1 MQDIVRQLNTRWV
14 WLTAGGMLLGGGVF
28 YGVTVVFPGSF
39 ATVTIQTLAG
49 WGKSA
54 LVTSMGGAIG
64 LILACERELVDLCGH
79 NLKMFKAF
87 VLRDRYRLKQEG
99 FFNDENA
106 QKYCCE
112 GVFGSDKDFMAIVD
126 ECFFAVILVM
136 VGVIWTLGC
145 MLLAQA
151 VFETEAQWAST
162 LITLCAV
169 TSMSR
174 VIHPIF
180 RFNLRQETRVEL
192 PQLQVIA
199 DQIRRLQ
206 APEYRLPPWGGPHL
220 APIRPARRRRGQEA
234 HQPVQAPPEV
244 PKEKEEQHNLR
255 KRQQIEVLEA
265 QRRIHLAAY
274 PSLYELEPAHTKNM
288 AFLVVTMTVWLC
300 VVSWV
305 ILKILQCGFG
315 VMLYK
320 STAED
325 TAASNVTTITNMT
338 NVTNTT
344 NTVTD
349 VWLSHNSNN
358 NICNITI
365 GMLQLANLRNVSFF

>member
-126 ECFFAVILVM
+126 ECFLAVILVLVCVFWALGAM
-136 VGVIWTLGC
+136 LIAQRARDSNVSWT
-145 MLLAQA
+145 
-151 VFETEAQWAST
+151 FT
-162 LITLCAV
+162 LICLSAILNL
-169 TSMSR
+169 SR
-174 VIHPIF
+174 VLYPIL
-180 RFNLRQETRVEL
+180 RFNLRQDLVIIEQHLATLSGQIR
-192 PQLQVIA
+192 QLQ
-199 DQIRRLQ
+199 D
-206 APEYRLPPWGGPHL
+206 PDFKMPPLSQYVPVQNH
-220 APIRPARRRRGQEA
+220 PQRRRRGHA
-234 HQPVQAPPEV
+234 APQPVQAPPEV
-244 PKEKEEQHNLR
+244 PQETEEQHNLR
-255 KRQQIEVLEA
+255 KRQQIEVLE
-265 QRRIHLAAY
+265 RSRTVHLASY
-274 PSLYELEPAHTKNM
+274 PILHENEPALTKNM
-288 AFLVVTMTVWLC
+288 GYLMVAMAGYLC

-315 VMLYK
+315 VLLLK
-320 STAED
+320 PGETVGGARNSTHF
-325 TAASNVTTITNMT
+325 TKMT
-338 NVTNTT
+338 NSSLAS
-344 NTVTD
+344 
-349 VWLSHNSNN
+349 WLNLTGNSSA
-358 NICNITI
+358 
-365 GMLQLANLRNVSFF
+365 GFSLANLSLT